1 MSIKTFLRNYLIE
14 QDENLVIVT
23 PEQYIETLENV
34 GGIADRIT
42 KLKPYRGK
50 GIVINGD
57 LNLRK
62 FPTIG
67 PLTGV
72 VRVQG
77 RLDISNTNVPNLNGI
92 KIDGYVSDHG
102 STMYTNKLKQKRN
115 YKLSQLSQ
123 YRENDEWNVDNKED
137 ESERTEALYDYLIEE
152 GIPDRIEYEDGRED
166 EEDKYFIYPNG
177 RGNYGIGKQ
186 YEWIGGEYLEPTTY
200 DVYTQDELDVA
211 AKRQV
216 ELSVDDMGYDAFTSW
231 VWKQAIDRDEWERW
245 LTDFYG
251 DIIRDDPEN
260 YDIPL
265 ELSVRQ
271 IWEKNRLQLVID
283 DLNEK
288 LERNKIERKP
298 QEENEQIESKI
309 ESLEETIQEIIDD
322 PQGGYDENAIEQ
334 EIDDRVS
341 EYVDDLDDFVKHF
354 GYDSDFIMDF
364 IDLDELTKIIVDSDG
379 YGSLLNSY
387 DGEMFE
393 TRING
398 DWYFVMR
405 VD

>member
-1 MSIKTFLRNYLIE
+1 MSIKTFLRNYLLE
-14 QDENLVIVT
+14 QDENVVQVS

-34 GGIADRIT
+34 GGIADRIA

-57 LNLRK
+57 LDVRK

-72 VRVQG
+72 VRVMG
-77 RLDISNTNVPNLNGI
+77 RLDISNTNIPNLNGI
-92 KIDGYVSDHG
+92 KIDGYVSDYG
-102 STMYTNKLKQKRN
+102 STMYMNKLREKRN

-123 YRENDEWNVDNKED
+123 YREDDEWNVENKED

-177 RGNYGIGKQ
+177 SGNYGIGKQ

-216 ELSVDDMGYDAFTSW
+216 EQSVDDMGYDAFTSW
-231 VWKQAIDRDEWERW
+231 VWDQAIDRDQWERW

-251 DIIRDDPEN
+251 DMIRDEPES
-260 YDIPL
+260 YDISL
-265 ELSVRQ
+265 VLSDNQQKQVDQ
-271 IWEKNRLQLVID
+271 MNNAIEGLTK
-283 DLNEK
+283 K
-288 LERNKIERKP
+288 LEDVNLSAEETNKIKTKIYGLR
-298 QEENEQIESKI
+298 NTIE
-309 ESLEETIQEIIDD
+309 EIIDD
-322 PQGGYDENAIEQ
+322 PQGDDYDESAIEQ

-364 IDLDELTKIIVDSDG
+364 IDIGALTDIIVNSDG
-379 YGSLLNSY
+379 YGPLLNAY

-393 TRING
+393 TRVNG

>member
-1 MSIKTFLRNYLIE
+1 MSIKTFLRNYLLE
-14 QDENLVIVT
+14 QDENLVSVT

-34 GGIADRIT
+34 GGIADRIS

-57 LNLRK
+57 LDVRK
-62 FPTIG
+62 FRTIG
-67 PLTGV
+67 SLTGV
-72 VRVQG
+72 VRVMG
-77 RLDISNTNVPNLNGI
+77 RLDISNTNVSNLNGI
-92 KIDGYVSDHG
+92 KVDGYVSDYG
-102 STMYTNKLKQKRN
+102 STMYMNKLREKRN

-123 YRENDEWNVDNKED
+123 YREDDEWNVENKED

-186 YEWIGGEYLEPTTY
+186 YEWLGGETLEPTTY

-211 AKRQV
+211 AKRHV
-216 ELSVDDMGYDAFTSW
+216 EQSVDDMGYEAFTSW
-231 VWKQAIDRDEWERW
+231 VWDQAIDRDQWERW

-251 DIIRDDPEN
+251 DMIRDEPES

-265 ELSVRQ
+265 ELSDNQQKQVDQ
-271 IWEKNRLQLVID
+271 MNNVIEG
-283 DLNEK
+283 LTKK
-288 LERNKIERKP
+288 LEDVNLSAEETNKIKT
-298 QEENEQIESKI
+298 KI
-309 ESLEETIQEIIDD
+309 YGLRDTISDIIDD

-364 IDLDELTKIIVDSDG
+364 IDIGTLTDIIVNSDG
-379 YGSLLNSY
+379 YGPLLNSY

>member
-1 MSIKTFLRNYLIE
+1 MSIKTFLRNYLLE
-14 QDENLVIVT
+14 QDENLVSIT

-34 GGIADRIT
+34 GGIADRIA

-57 LNLRK
+57 LDVRK
-62 FPTIG
+62 FRTIG

-72 VRVQG
+72 VRVMG
-77 RLDISNTNVPNLNGI
+77 RLDISNTNVSNLNGI
-92 KIDGYVSDHG
+92 KVDGHVSDYG
-102 STMYTNKLKQKRN
+102 STMYMNKLREKRN

-123 YRENDEWNVDNKED
+123 YREDDEWNVENKED

-186 YEWIGGEYLEPTTY
+186 YEWLGGETLEPTTY

-211 AKRQV
+211 AKRHV
-216 ELSVDDMGYDAFTSW
+216 EQSVDDMGYEAFTSW
-231 VWKQAIDRDEWERW
+231 VWDQAIDRDQWERW

-251 DIIRDDPEN
+251 DMIRDDPES
-260 YDIPL
+260 YDISLVLSDNQQKQVDQMNNAIEGLTKKL
-265 ELSVRQ
+265 EDVNLSDE
-271 IWEKNRLQLVID
+271 EKN
-283 DLNEK
+283 
-288 LERNKIERKP
+288 KIKTKIYGLKDT
-298 QEENEQIESKI
+298 IE
-309 ESLEETIQEIIDD
+309 EIIDD
-322 PQGGYDENAIEQ
+322 PQGDDYDESAIEQ

-364 IDLDELTKIIVDSDG
+364 IDIGTLTDIIVNSDG
-379 YGSLLNSY
+379 YGPLLNSY

>member
-1 MSIKTFLRNYLIE
+1 MSIKTFLRNYLLE
-14 QDENLVIVT
+14 QDENLVSVT

-34 GGIADRIT
+34 GGIADRIA

-57 LNLRK
+57 LDVRK
-62 FPTIG
+62 FRTIG

-72 VRVQG
+72 VRVMG
-77 RLDISNTNVPNLNGI
+77 RLDISNTNVSNLNGI
-92 KIDGYVSDHG
+92 KVDGHVSDHG
-102 STMYTNKLKQKRN
+102 STMYMNKLREKRN

-123 YRENDEWNVDNKED
+123 YREDDEWNVENKED

-186 YEWIGGEYLEPTTY
+186 YEWLGGETLIPTTY

-211 AKRQV
+211 AKRHV
-216 ELSVDDMGYDAFTSW
+216 EQSVDDMGYDAFAIW
-231 VWKQAIDRDEWERW
+231 VWDQAIDRGQWERW

-251 DIIRDDPEN
+251 DMIRDEPES

-265 ELSVRQ
+265 ELSDNQQKQVDQ
-271 IWEKNRLQLVID
+271 MNNAIEGLTK
-283 DLNEK
+283 K
-288 LERNKIERKP
+288 LEDVNLSAEETNKIET
-298 QEENEQIESKI
+298 KI
-309 ESLEETIQEIIDD
+309 YGLRDTISDIIDD
-322 PQGGYDENAIEQ
+322 PQGDDYDESAIEQ

-364 IDLDELTKIIVDSDG
+364 IDIGTLTDIIVNSDG
-379 YGSLLNSY
+379 YGPLLNSY

-393 TRING
+393 ARING

>member
-1 MSIKTFLRNYLIE
+1 MSIKTFLRNYLLE
-14 QDENLVIVT
+14 QDDNLVSVT

-34 GGIADRIT
+34 GGIADRIS

-57 LNLRK
+57 LDVRK
-62 FPTIG
+62 FRTIG

-72 VRVQG
+72 VRVMG
-77 RLDISNTNVPNLNGI
+77 RLDISNTNVSNLNGI
-92 KIDGYVSDHG
+92 KVDGYVSDYG
-102 STMYTNKLKQKRN
+102 STMYMNKLREKRN

-123 YRENDEWNVDNKED
+123 YREDDEWNVENKED

-186 YEWIGGEYLEPTTY
+186 YEWLGGETLEPTTY

-211 AKRQV
+211 AKRHV
-216 ELSVDDMGYDAFTSW
+216 EQSVDDMGYEAFTSW
-231 VWKQAIDRDEWERW
+231 VWDQAIDRDQWERW

-251 DIIRDDPEN
+251 DMIRDEPES

-265 ELSVRQ
+265 ELSDNQQKQVDQ
-271 IWEKNRLQLVID
+271 MNNVIEG
-283 DLNEK
+283 LTKK
-288 LERNKIERKP
+288 LEDVNLSAEETNKIET
-298 QEENEQIESKI
+298 KI
-309 ESLEETIQEIIDD
+309 YGLRDTISDIIDD

-364 IDLDELTKIIVDSDG
+364 IDIGTLTDIIVNSDG
-379 YGSLLNSY
+379 YGPLLNSY

>member
-1 MSIKTFLRNYLIE
+1 MSIKTFLRNYLLE
-14 QDENLVIVT
+14 QDENLVSVT

-34 GGIADRIT
+34 GGIADRIS

-57 LNLRK
+57 LDVRK
-62 FPTIG
+62 FRTIG

-72 VRVQG
+72 VRVMG
-77 RLDISNTNVPNLNGI
+77 RLDISNTNVSNLNGI
-92 KIDGYVSDHG
+92 KVDGYVSDYG
-102 STMYTNKLKQKRN
+102 STMYMNKLREKKN

-123 YRENDEWNVDNKED
+123 YREDDEWNVENKED

-186 YEWIGGEYLEPTTY
+186 YEWLGGETLTPTTY

-211 AKRQV
+211 AKRHV
-216 ELSVDDMGYDAFTSW
+216 EQSVDDMGYDAFAIW
-231 VWKQAIDRDEWERW
+231 VWDQAIDRDQWERW

-251 DIIRDDPEN
+251 DMIRDEPES

-265 ELSVRQ
+265 ELSDNQQKQVDQ
-271 IWEKNRLQLVID
+271 MNNVIEG
-283 DLNEK
+283 LTKK
-288 LERNKIERKP
+288 LEDVNLSAEETNKIET
-298 QEENEQIESKI
+298 KI
-309 ESLEETIQEIIDD
+309 YGLRDTISDIIDD

>member
-1 MSIKTFLRNYLIE
+1 MSIKTFLRNYLLE
-14 QDENLVIVT
+14 QDENLVSVT

-34 GGIADRIT
+34 GGIADRIS

-57 LNLRK
+57 LDVRK
-62 FPTIG
+62 FRTIG

-72 VRVQG
+72 VRVMG
-77 RLDISNTNVPNLNGI
+77 RLDISNTNVSNLNGI
-92 KIDGYVSDHG
+92 KVDGYVSDYG
-102 STMYTNKLKQKRN
+102 STMYMNKLREKRN

-123 YRENDEWNVDNKED
+123 YREDDEWNVENKED

-186 YEWIGGEYLEPTTY
+186 YEWLGGETLEPTTY

-211 AKRQV
+211 AKRHV
-216 ELSVDDMGYDAFTSW
+216 EQSVDDMGYEAFTSW
-231 VWKQAIDRDEWERW
+231 VWDQAIDRDQWERW

-251 DIIRDDPEN
+251 DMIRDEPES

-265 ELSVRQ
+265 ELSDNQQKQVDQ
-271 IWEKNRLQLVID
+271 MNNVIEG
-283 DLNEK
+283 LTKK
-288 LERNKIERKP
+288 LEDVNLSAEETNKIKT
-298 QEENEQIESKI
+298 KI
-309 ESLEETIQEIIDD
+309 YGLRDTISDIIDD
-322 PQGGYDENAIEQ
+322 PQGGYDENSIEQ

-364 IDLDELTKIIVDSDG
+364 IDIGTLTDIIVNSDG
-379 YGSLLNSY
+379 YGPLLNSY

>member
-1 MSIKTFLRNYLIE
+1 MSIKTFLRNYLLE
-14 QDENLVIVT
+14 QDENLVSIT

-34 GGIADRIT
+34 GGIADRIA

-57 LNLRK
+57 LDVRK
-62 FPTIG
+62 FRTIG

-72 VRVQG
+72 VRVMG
-77 RLDISNTNVPNLNGI
+77 RLDISNTNVSNLNGI
-92 KIDGYVSDHG
+92 KIDGYVSDYG
-102 STMYTNKLKQKRN
+102 STMYMNKLREKRN

-123 YRENDEWNVDNKED
+123 YREDGEWNVENKED

-211 AKRQV
+211 AKRYV
-216 ELSVDDMGYDAFTSW
+216 EQSVDDMGYDAFTSW
-231 VWKQAIDRDEWERW
+231 VWDQAIDRDQWERW

-251 DIIRDDPEN
+251 DMIRDEPES

-265 ELSVRQ
+265 ELSDNQQKQVDQ
-271 IWEKNRLQLVID
+271 MNNVIEG
-283 DLNEK
+283 LTKK
-288 LERNKIERKP
+288 LEDVNLSAEETNKIKT
-298 QEENEQIESKI
+298 KI
-309 ESLEETIQEIIDD
+309 YGLRDTISDIIDD

-364 IDLDELTKIIVDSDG
+364 IDIGTLTDIIVNSDG
-379 YGSLLNSY
+379 YGPLLNSY